1 LYRLSVDRISH
12 AFGYSCKTDDD
23 LSRRNRKQVFNSRE
37 GGGTKTNKQGNRA
50 EEEVQNLEPEACNNN
65 HNNNTKNYS
74 PESLWQILAE
84 SPARDV
90 QSSTG
95 GRVPTP

>member
-1 LYRLSVDRISH
+1 LVTLAKPTTTFPEEIASKFSTTER
-12 AFGYSCKTDDD
+12 GEEP
-23 LSRRNRKQVFNSRE
+23 KQ
-37 GGGTKTNKQGNRA
+37 TNKENRA
-50 EEEVQNLEPEACNNN
+50 EAEVQNVEPEASNNN
-65 HNNNTKNYS
+65 HNNETKNYL

>member
-37 GGGTKTNKQGNRA
+37 GGGTKNKQGNRA
-50 EEEVQNLEPEACNNN
+50 EAEVQNLEPKASNNN
-65 HNNNTKNYS
+65 HNNKTKNYL

>member
-1 LYRLSVDRISH
+1 LYRLSVDQISH
-12 AFGYSCKTDDD
+12 AFGYSCKSDDD

-37 GGGTKTNKQGNRA
+37 GGGTKTNKETGQKQKFRIWN
-50 EEEVQNLEPEACNNN
+50 PEASNNN
-65 HNNNTKNYS
+65 HNNKTKNYL

>member
-1 LYRLSVDRISH
+1 LYRLGVDRISH

-23 LSRRNRKQVFNSRE
+23 LSRRKSQASFQQQR
-37 GGGTKTNKQGNRA
+37 GGRNQNKQGNRA
-50 EEEVQNLEPEACNNN
+50 EAEVQNLEPEASNNN
-65 HNNNTKNYS
+65 HNNKTKNYL